1 VIFRRRSRFH
11 DLVDRQLDLFAAD
24 EADLL
29 TEVREAERAWQQAAR
44 EEAEE
49 AYGDYQLVLDATGD
63 RLLDIRETY
72 ASTLDEDRAGAYRKA
87 FTRAASKRFGHAATV
102 LRA

>member
-1 VIFRRRSRFH
+1 VIFRRRSGFH
-11 DLVDRQLDLFAAD
+11 DLVGRQLELFAVD
-24 EADLL
+24 EGDLL
-29 TEVREAERAWQQAAR
+29 SEARDAERAWQEASR
-44 EEAEE
+44 DDAEE
-49 AYGDYQLVLDATGD
+49 AYGDYQLVLDVVGD

-72 ASTLDEDRAGAYRKA
+72 AATLDEGRADAYRKA